1 MSWHIIYIK
10 KIVDLSSTVFIVH
23 KLYKVMTLTALLNT
37 LYLYMWYY
45 V

>member
-1 MSWHIIYIK
+1 MIN
-10 KIVDLSSTVFIVH
+10 LSSTIFIVH
-23 KLYKVMTLTALLNT
+23 KLYKVMTLTALLST